1 MGENGARVSATPKKK
16 FTVPMLSERM
26 LSGIAMSMV
35 TAYDSTF
42 ASIVDEA
49 GVDMILVGDSV
60 ATVMQGQ
67 KTTLGVSMEH
77 MEYHVQMVAS
87 VKPNALIVGDM
98 PFGSYQGSVDD
109 AVRNAIRLIKAGA
122 EIVKLEGGIHAA
134 DRIAAIANA
143 DIPVMGHI
151 GLTPQSY
158 HRMGGNKVQGRQSGD
173 SAGNRER
180 LLEDAHAVDSAGASA
195 MVIEGVPS
203 DLAAEITQKVSCP
216 TIGIGAGVG
225 CSGQVL
231 VMHDLLGLS
240 SRSFTFTKAYTNLRA
255 AALSAVTEY
264 VEEVRNKTWPD
275 ADHSFE

>member
-1 MGENGARVSATPKKK
+1 
-16 FTVPMLSERM
+16 
-26 LSGIAMSMV
+26 
-35 TAYDSTF
+35 
-42 ASIVDEA
+42 
-49 GVDMILVGDSV
+49 
-60 ATVMQGQ
+60 
-67 KTTLGVSMEH
+67 
-77 MEYHVQMVAS
+77 
-87 VKPNALIVGDM
+87 M
-98 PFGSYQGSVDD
+98 PFGSYQGSVED

-158 HRMGGNKVQGRQSGD
+158 HRMGGNKVQGRQSGE

-203 DLAAEITQKVSCP
+203 DLAAEITHKVSCP
-216 TIGIGAGVG
+216 TIGIGAGIG

-255 AALSAVTEY
+255 AALSAVSEY

-275 ADHSFE
+275 ADHSFD